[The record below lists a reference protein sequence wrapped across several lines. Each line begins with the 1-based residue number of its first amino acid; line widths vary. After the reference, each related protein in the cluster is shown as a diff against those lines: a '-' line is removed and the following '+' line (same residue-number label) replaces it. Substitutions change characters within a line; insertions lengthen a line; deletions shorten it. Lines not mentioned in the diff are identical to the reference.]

1 MHQLG
6 LATSSD
12 RSSTQTVCIRES
24 PTVLALTSI
33 VMVVMVTMVMMI
45 MMMVTMVMIIMVVM
59 MIFELDEKAAM
70 ERNQKD
76 IIAKR
81 RRQRRDDI
89 SDQKRTETKIC
100 IVKEDEDD
108 FGRMTI
114 QQWACLDGLSKSF
127 REDNT

>member
-1 MHQLG
+1 M
-6 LATSSD
+6 
-12 RSSTQTVCIRES
+12 
-24 PTVLALTSI
+24 
-33 VMVVMVTMVMMI
+33 
-45 MMMVTMVMIIMVVM
+45 TMVMIIMMVMMMMVMIIMMVVR

-70 ERNQKD
+70 ERNQKY

-81 RRQRRDDI
+81 RRQRADDI
-89 SDQKRTETKIC
+89 SDQKNTETKIC

-108 FGRMTI
+108 FGGMTI